1 MSRAF
6 ASLLLLLFA
15 ALICAPAVAWALG
28 VKGGGTA
35 LQNRNLAKRPPLTFA
50 KVWDGS
56 FGKEFPDFVWDTIPL
71 RDKALKMDHKI
82 DFYVFRDSPSR
93 DAFFGLDGFTW
104 RRERVLAG
112 IRAGGG
118 EVADV
123 KKAIDKIEKAFADAH
138 VDLRIVLSPTKAS
151 IYREYIPDGYRQE
164 YEKIADPVERFYRER
179 AAHDPVIVDVWTP
192 LLEEKARLLAL
203 PESELAR
210 PEMRFLWRKND
221 DHWNIEA
228 GRIQAREIVRS
239 IDPTLWDETK
249 APIFTGEF
257 EMQEAE
263 LSRLYFKLDI
273 QEPYQAF
280 KLSPLTKVTMTRR
293 SLKGSTNPLVTA
305 TSAVTSTHT
314 PRDETVLVIRDS
326 MLSESSGRPSCT
338 RDGAY
343 QTIAPFF
350 SKTIF
355 SHWETLQTAHALL
368 KPRLRGV
375 DHVVLQVTQGSNY
388 YLVKRANELVR
399 LAQMIKDGQGQE
411 DDGTDPPPPTKKPER
426 AKPKTAKPPAVPS
439 EEMSTDEDDS
449 PVP

>member
-1 MSRAF
+1 MSRVVS
-6 ASLLLLLFA
+6 SLLLFLFA
-15 ALICAPAVAWALG
+15 ALICAPAIAWALG

-35 LQNRNLAKRPPLTFA
+35 LQNRNLTSRPALTFA

-56 FGKEFPDFVWDTIPL
+56 FGKEFPNFVWDHIPL
-71 RDKALKMDHKI
+71 RDKALKMDHEL

-123 KKAIDKIEKAFADAH
+123 KKALDKIEKAFADAG
-138 VDLRIVLSPTKAS
+138 VSVRIVLSPTKAS
-151 IYREYIPDGYRQE
+151 IYREYLPDRYRQE
-164 YEKIADPVERFYRER
+164 YERIADPVEQFYRER
-179 AAHDPVIVDVWTP
+179 AKTHPAIIDLWTP
-192 LLEEKARLLAL
+192 ILEEKARLLAL
-203 PESELAR
+203 PESALAR

-239 IDPTLWDETK
+239 IDPTLWEESK
-249 APIFTGEF
+249 APVFTGEF
-257 EMQEAE
+257 NVRESE

-273 QEPYQAF
+273 KEPYQTF
-280 KLSPLTKVTMTRR
+280 TTSPLVNVKLKRT
-293 SLKGSTNPLVTA
+293 SLKGARNPVVTA
-305 TSAVTSTHT
+305 TALPTPTHT
-314 PRDETVLVIRDS
+314 PRNETVLVIRDS
-326 MLSESSGRPSCT
+326 MLSEHHGCT
-338 RDGAY
+338 ADGGF
-343 QTIAPFF
+343 QTISPFF
-350 SKTIF
+350 AKTMF
-355 SHWETLQTAHALL
+355 VHWETLQTAHALL

-399 LAQMIKDGQGQE
+399 LAQMVEAGKGQV
-411 DDGTDPPPPTKKPER
+411 DDGKGPPPPPKTPPKKKPQPQPQPQPEPQPQLGPEPEGR
-426 AKPKTAKPPAVPS
+426 
-439 EEMSTDEDDS
+439 
-449 PVP
+449 